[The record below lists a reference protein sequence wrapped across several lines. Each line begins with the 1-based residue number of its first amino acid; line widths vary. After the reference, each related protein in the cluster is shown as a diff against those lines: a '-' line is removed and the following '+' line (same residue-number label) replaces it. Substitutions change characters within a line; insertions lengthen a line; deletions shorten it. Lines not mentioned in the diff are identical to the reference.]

1 MNKIINIENLSKT
14 YKVRE
19 RNDAFLLKR
28 IFQKKKYREVQAL
41 KDVTLNIKTGEFV
54 GLIGNNGAGKSTLI
68 KLMTGILYRTHGKI
82 EIMGRDPF
90 KHRQKNNQEIGVV
103 FGQRTQ
109 LNWDLSTL
117 DSLHL
122 LKTIYDIDDTVF
134 KSNIQLFTDIFGM
147 QKTIKQPVRTLSL
160 GQRMQCE
167 LMAAFL
173 HNPKLVFLDEPTVGL
188 DIFSKE
194 AIVKFL
200 IEMKEKRKTTLI
212 LTTHDLEEISKVC
225 DRAIVIHEGNI
236 LFEEKIQTLLSI
248 HNQHKKVIFTTENEF
263 VEPIDLSKKFAV
275 TYQPFKII
283 FEKVRKN
290 EIHEL
295 IVKVTNHCYVKDISI
310 EGSNFTA
317 IIKEYL
323 RGDR

>member
-28 IFQKKKYREVQAL
+28 FFQKKKYREVRAL
-41 KDVTLNIKTGEFV
+41 KDVTVNIESGEFV

-68 KLMTGILYRTHGKI
+68 KLMTGILYRTQGKI

-90 KHRQKNNQEIGVV
+90 KHRKKNNQEIGVV

-109 LNWDLSTL
+109 LNWDLSTM

-122 LKTIYDIDDTVF
+122 LKAIYDIDDTVF
-134 KSNIQLFTDIFGM
+134 KSNIELFTDIFGM

-188 DIFSKE
+188 DMFSKE
-194 AIVKFL
+194 AIAKFL

-225 DRAIVIHEGNI
+225 DRAIVLHDGNI
-236 LFEEKIQTLLSI
+236 LFEENIQTLLSI
-248 HNQHKKVIFTTENEF
+248 HNQQKRVVFTTENES
-263 VEPIDLSKKFAV
+263 VDPIELNKDFTV

-283 FEKVRKN
+283 YNKVKKA
-290 EIHEL
+290 EVHEL
-295 IVKVTNHCYVKDISI
+295 IAEVTNHCYVKDVSI
-310 EGSNFTA
+310 EGSNFTD

-323 RGDR
+323 RGKR